1 MGKIDIRM
9 DILRKSYWIGFL
21 GILVLAFVIPCF
33 AWAQGPQRI
42 TLETASAQKLN
53 LTVGKSVILGS
64 LEPVKRVSLGTPEGI
79 PEIAV
84 AMVLTPRQIY
94 LTGKNP
100 GVTNLTIWGTNERIT
115 SVLDLEVSPDISRL
129 KEMIEKIMPEERNIQ
144 AMATHDNITLSGT
157 VSNLNNLNQ
166 ALALAEPFF
175 PKKVVNLLKFEDSP
189 DVSKFKE
196 ALFQVVPEEKD
207 IKVTATGDNKIAV
220 SGTVSSKT
228 NLSKILALSESHF
241 PKRVVNLLEAE
252 GSPSQLKEAI
262 HKILPDEKDI
272 RVTPTGDSITLSGTV
287 SSTSNLSQVL
297 ALAESYYPK
306 KVVNLLEVGGVH
318 QVMLE
323 VRVAEVSRSL
333 LRRSGVNFNYIS
345 NSGMNFGISMLNNLT
360 RLPAEGWPGN
370 PLTVT
375 DKINAIFRFTG
386 AGATWT
392 TFIDAL
398 KEEGLLK
405 LLAEP
410 TLITMSGKSANF
422 LAGGEFPIPVP
433 QPSGV
438 GTTITIEYKPY
449 GVGLNFSPTVLSNR
463 KISIQVAPEV
473 SDLDFSNAIQI
484 SGFLVPAITTRRAST
499 TVEIPDGQSF
509 AIAGLLKDNVREIV
523 SKFPVLGDI
532 PILGVLFRSTSF
544 QKNETELII
553 IVTPHL
559 VKPLNLTKQTLPTD
573 QYIEPNDFEFYL
585 LGALEGNKTE
595 ARSAS
600 PSSSPDARRGMK
612 LEGEFGHAIPK

>member
-1 MGKIDIRM
+1 METKNVGRKIVKR
-9 DILRKSYWIGFL
+9 SYGTGFL

-42 TLETASAQKLN
+42 TLETASTQKLT
-53 LTVGKSVILGS
+53 LTVGKSVILS
-64 LEPVKRVSLGTPEGI
+64 SSESVKRVSLGTPEGI

-100 GVTNLTIWGTNERIT
+100 GVTNLTVWGANDKI
-115 SVLDLEVSPDISRL
+115 SAVLDLEVSPDISRL
-129 KEMIEKIMPEERNIQ
+129 KEMVRKIMPEEKNIQ
-144 AMATHDNITLSGT
+144 ATATHDNITLSGT
-157 VSNLNNLNQ
+157 VSNMSNLTQ
-166 ALALAEPFF
+166 VLALAESFF
-175 PKKVVNLLKFEDSP
+175 PKKVVNLLKLEDSP
-189 DVSKFKE
+189 DVSKFKD
-196 ALFQVVPEEKD
+196 ALYQVMPEEKD

-220 SGTVSSKT
+220 SGTVASKA
-228 NLSKILALSESHF
+228 NLSKVLALSESYF
-241 PKRVVNLLEAE
+241 PKRVVNLLQAE

-262 HKILPDEKDI
+262 HKILPEEKDI
-272 RVTPTGDSITLSGTV
+272 RVTPTGDSVTLSGTV

-297 ALAESYYPK
+297 ALADSYYPK
-306 KVVNLLEVGGVH
+306 KVINLLEVGGVH

-323 VRVAEVSRSL
+323 VRVAEISRSL
-333 LRRSGVNFNYIS
+333 LRRLGVNFSYVS
-345 NSGMNFGISMLNNLT
+345 NSGANFGISLLGSLT
-360 RLPAEGWPGN
+360 SLGSA
-370 PLTVT
+370 VT
-375 DKINAIFRFTG
+375 GSVGSVSDRMNAIFRFTG

-405 LLAEP
+405 VMAEP

-438 GTTITIEYKPY
+438 GTTITVEYKPF
-449 GVGLNFSPTVLSNR
+449 GVGLNFSPVVLSSK
-463 KISIQVAPEV
+463 KISMQVAPEV

-484 SGFLVPAITTRRAST
+484 SGFVVPAITTRRVST
-499 TVEIPDGQSF
+499 TVELGDGQSF
-509 AIAGLLKDNVREIV
+509 AVAGLLKDNVREVV
-523 SKFPVLGDI
+523 SKFPVLGEI

-559 VKPLNLTKQTLPTD
+559 VKPLNLAKQTLPTD
-573 QYIEPNDFEFYL
+573 QYMEPNDFEFYL
-585 LGALEGNKTE
+585 LGALEGSKK
-595 ARSAS
+595 ADRPAG
-600 PSSSPDARRGMK
+600 PSSSPDYRRGMK
-612 LEGEFGHAIPK
+612 LEGEFGHAMPR